1 MNQTNLYSDIAHRSG
16 GDIYI
21 GVVGPVRTGKSTFIK
36 RFMELS
42 VLPNMEDD
50 ARRERAVDE
59 LPVSGAGKTITTVEP
74 RFVPAEAA
82 EIRLKDNAAFRVRL
96 IDCVGYLID
105 GALGASDDGEA
116 RMVRTPWF
124 DRDIPLETAAEIGTK
139 KVIEDHSTVGLVI
152 TTDGSFTDLDR
163 SAYEEAE
170 ARAIRE
176 LDAIHK
182 PYVILLNTARPQS
195 KDANELQKKL
205 SEKYAVPVI
214 SINAETMTET
224 DIMKILESI
233 LFEFPLTE
241 IHLDLPA
248 WIGALDES
256 HYLTE
261 SIMES
266 IKTSSAGLSH
276 MRDYEALAE
285 KLSACEFID
294 EIRPTG
300 IHLNNGSIEMKT
312 ALADGLF
319 FRVLGEA
326 SGQNVDGEE
335 HLLKLMKELVDAKKK
350 YDRVKDALESV
361 EATGYGLVA
370 PEMSELTLEEPEIVK
385 QGSRF
390 GVKLKAGAPSLHM
403 IRVDIQTEVS
413 PIVGTEKQ
421 SEELVRD
428 LLSGFE
434 NDPKSLW
441 ETEIFGRSLSE
452 LVREGLSGKLMRMP
466 DDIRMKVQKTLSRI
480 INEGNGGFI
489 CILL

>member
-1 MNQTNLYSDIAHRSG
+1 MNQTNLYSDIANRSG

-42 VLPNMEDD
+42 VLPNMEES
-50 ARRERAVDE
+50 ARRDRAIDE

-74 RFVPAEAA
+74 RFVPAQAA
-82 EIRLKDNAAFRVRL
+82 EIHLKDNASFRVRL

-105 GALGASDDGEA
+105 GVLGANDNGDT

-124 DRDIPLETAAEIGTK
+124 DHDIPLETAAEIGTK
-139 KVIEDHSTVGLVI
+139 KVIEEHSTVGLVV
-152 TTDGSFTDLDR
+152 TTDGSFTDLER
-163 SAYEEAE
+163 RAYEEAE
-170 ARAIRE
+170 ERAIKE
-176 LDAIHK
+176 LQALNK
-182 PYVILLNTARPQS
+182 PYVILLNTARPASQES
-195 KDANELQKKL
+195 RDLREKL
-205 SEKYAVPVI
+205 SKKYAVPVI
-214 SINAETMTET
+214 SLNAETMSES
-224 DIMKILESI
+224 DINKILESI

-248 WIGALDES
+248 WLGALDGN
-256 HYLTE
+256 HYLHE
-261 SIMES
+261 SIMDS
-266 IKTSSAGLSH
+266 IQTSSRGLSH
-276 MRDYEALAE
+276 VRDYEDLISR
-285 KLSACEFID
+285 LSESEYID

-300 IHLNNGSIEMKT
+300 IHLSNGSIEMKT

-319 FRVLGEA
+319 FRILGEA

-370 PEMSELTLEEPEIVK
+370 PEMNELTLEEPQIVK

-466 DDIRMKVQKTLSRI
+466 DDIRIKVQKTLSKI

>member
-1 MNQTNLYSDIAHRSG
+1 MNQTSLYSDIANRSG
-16 GDIYI
+16 GDIYL

-42 VLPNMEDD
+42 VLPGMEESTK
-50 ARRERAVDE
+50 RERAIDE

-82 EIRLKDNAAFRVRL
+82 EIHLKDNASFRVRL

-105 GALGASDDGEA
+105 GALGASDNGET

-124 DRDIPLETAAEIGTK
+124 DHDIPLETAAEIGTK
-139 KVIEDHSTVGLVI
+139 KVIEDHSTVGIVV
-152 TTDGSFTDLDR
+152 TTDGSFTDIDR
-163 SAYEEAE
+163 RAYEEAE
-170 ARAIRE
+170 ERAVQE
-176 LDAIHK
+176 LDALKK
-182 PYVILLNTARPQS
+182 PYVILLNTARPAS
-195 KDANELQKKL
+195 RDAAELQKKL
-205 SEKYAVPVI
+205 SEKYSAPVI
-214 SINAETMTET
+214 SVNAETMNES
-224 DIMKILESI
+224 DISKILESI

-248 WIGALDES
+248 WLSALDEN

-261 SIMES
+261 SILSS
-266 IKTSSAGLSH
+266 IKTSSEGLTH
-276 MRDYEALAE
+276 VRDYE
-285 KLSACEFID
+285 KLIGNLTESEYI
-294 EIRPTG
+294 EEVRPTG
-300 IHLNNGSIEMKT
+300 IHLNDGSIEMKT
-312 ALADGLF
+312 ALSDGLF
-319 FRVLGEA
+319 FRILGEA
-326 SGQNVDGEE
+326 SGQNVEGEE

-361 EATGYGLVA
+361 DATGYGLVA
-370 PEMSELTLEEPEIVK
+370 PEMSELTLEEPQIVK

-421 SEELVRD
+421 SEELVKD

-452 LVREGLSGKLMRMP
+452 LVREGLSGKLMKMP
-466 DDIRMKVQKTLSRI
+466 DDIRMKVQKTLSKI

>member
-1 MNQTNLYSDIAHRSG
+1 MNQTNLYSDIADRSG

-36 RFMELS
+36 HFMELS
-42 VLPNMEDD
+42 VLPGMEESAKRD
-50 ARRERAVDE
+50 RAIDE

-82 EIRLKDNAAFRVRL
+82 QIQLKDNASFRVRL

-105 GALGASDDGEA
+105 GALGASDNGKT

-124 DRDIPLETAAEIGTK
+124 DHDVPLETAAEIGTK
-139 KVIEDHSTVGLVI
+139 KVIEEHSTIGIVI
-152 TTDGSFTDLDR
+152 TTDGSFTDLER
-163 SAYEEAE
+163 RAYEEAE
-170 ARAIRE
+170 ERAIRE
-176 LDAIHK
+176 LDAIKK
-182 PYVILLNTARPQS
+182 PYIILLNTARPKS
-195 KDANELQKKL
+195 KEADGIRKTLSQKY
-205 SEKYAVPVI
+205 SVPVLAV
-214 SINAETMTET
+214 NAETMNED
-224 DIMKILESI
+224 DISKILESI

-248 WIGALDES
+248 WLGALDEN

-266 IKTSSAGLSH
+266 VKASSKGLAH
-276 MRDYEALAE
+276 VRDYETLIDR
-285 KLSACEFID
+285 LSESEYID

-300 IHLNNGSIEMKT
+300 IQLNDGSIQMKT
-312 ALADGLF
+312 ALSDGLF
-319 FRVLGEA
+319 FKILGEA
-326 SGQNVDGEE
+326 SGQNVEGEE

-361 EATGYGLVA
+361 DATGYGLVA
-370 PEMSELTLEEPEIVK
+370 PEMNELTLEEPQIVK

-421 SEELVRD
+421 SEELVKD

-466 DDIRMKVQKTLSRI
+466 DDIRMKVQKTLSKI

>member
-1 MNQTNLYSDIAHRSG
+1 PS
-16 GDIYI
+16 
-21 GVVGPVRTGKSTFIK
+21 
-36 RFMELS
+36 
-42 VLPNMEDD
+42 
-50 ARRERAVDE
+50 
-59 LPVSGAGKTITTVEP
+59 
-74 RFVPAEAA
+74 
-82 EIRLKDNAAFRVRL
+82 
-96 IDCVGYLID
+96 
-105 GALGASDDGEA
+105 
-116 RMVRTPWF
+116 
-124 DRDIPLETAAEIGTK
+124 
-139 KVIEDHSTVGLVI
+139 
-152 TTDGSFTDLDR
+152 
-163 SAYEEAE
+163 
-170 ARAIRE
+170 
-176 LDAIHK
+176 
-182 PYVILLNTARPQS
+182 S
-195 KDANELQKKL
+195 KDTSELKKQL
-205 SEKYAVPVI
+205 SEKYSAPVI
-214 SINAETMTET
+214 SVNAETMNES
-224 DIMKILESI
+224 DISQILESI
-233 LFEFPLTE
+233 LFEFPLTQ

-248 WIGALDES
+248 WLGALDES

-261 SIMES
+261 SILAS
-266 IKTSSAGLSH
+266 VKASSEGLSH
-276 MRDYEALAE
+276 VRDYE
-285 KLSACEFID
+285 KLIKNLSESEYID

-312 ALADGLF
+312 ALSDGLF
-319 FRVLGEA
+319 FKILGEA
-326 SGQNVDGEE
+326 SGQNVEGEE

-361 EATGYGLVA
+361 DATGYGLVA
-370 PEMSELTLEEPEIVK
+370 PEMSELTLEEPQIVK

-466 DDIRMKVQKTLSRI
+466 DDIRIKVQKTLSKI

>member
-21 GVVGPVRTGKSTFIK
+21 GVVGPVRSGKSTFIK

-42 VLPNMEDD
+42 VIPGMEDGAKRD
-50 ARRERAVDE
+50 RAIDE

-82 EIRLKDNAAFRVRL
+82 EIHLKDNASFRVRL
-96 IDCVGYLID
+96 VDCVGFLIEGVNGVED
-105 GALGASDDGEA
+105 NGEA
-116 RMVRTPWF
+116 RMVRTPWL
-124 DRDIPLETAAEIGTK
+124 DHDIPLETAAEIGTK
-139 KVIEDHSTVGLVI
+139 KVIEDHSTIAVVV
-152 TTDGSFTDLDR
+152 TTDGSFTDIER

-170 ARAIRE
+170 ERAVEE
-176 LDAIHK
+176 LKAHNK
-182 PYVILLNTARPQS
+182 PYIILLNSAHPTSRETLAL
-195 KDANELQKKL
+195 KDRLFL
-205 SEKYAVPVI
+205 KYDVPVV
-214 SINAETMTET
+214 SINVQNMTEA
-224 DIMKILESI
+224 DVSNILERI

-241 IHLDLPA
+241 IHLDLPG
-248 WIGALDES
+248 WLSALDDN

-266 IKTSSAGLSH
+266 VVTSSSSLVRL
-276 MRDYEALAE
+276 RDYETLME
-285 KLSACEFID
+285 KMSENEYID
-294 EIRPTG
+294 EIRPME
-300 IHLNNGSIEMKT
+300 IKPSEGSAEMKMNLT
-312 ALADGLF
+312 DGLF
-319 FRVLGEA
+319 FKILGEA
-326 SGQNVDGEE
+326 SGQNVEGEE

-350 YDRVKDALESV
+350 YDRVKDALDSV

-370 PEMSELTLEEPEIVK
+370 PQMSELTLEEPQIVK

-390 GVKLKAGAPSLHM
+390 GVRLKASAPSLHM

-421 SEELVRD
+421 SEELVKD

-466 DDIRMKVQKTLSRI
+466 DDIRMKVQKTLSKI

>member
-1 MNQTNLYSDIAHRSG
+1 MNQTNLYSDIANRSG

-42 VLPNMEDD
+42 VLPNMTDTRKRD
-50 ARRERAVDE
+50 RAIDE

-82 EIRLKDNAAFRVRL
+82 EIHLKDNASFRMRL
-96 IDCVGYLID
+96 IDCVGFLID
-105 GALGASDDGEA
+105 GALGTTDGGET

-124 DRDIPLETAAEIGTK
+124 DHDIPLETAADIGTK
-139 KVIEDHSTVGLVI
+139 KVIGDHSTIGLIV
-152 TTDGSFTDLDR
+152 TTDGSFTDLER
-163 SAYEEAE
+163 RAYEEAE
-170 ARAIRE
+170 QRAAEE
-176 LDAIHK
+176 LISLNK
-182 PYVILLNTARPQS
+182 PFVIILNTLKPESREV
-195 KDANELQKKL
+195 NELRASLAQKY
-205 SEKYAVPVI
+205 SVPVI
-214 SINAETMTET
+214 SLNAETMTEREVNQ
-224 DIMKILESI
+224 ILESL

-241 IHLDLPA
+241 IHFDLPA
-248 WIGALDES
+248 WLSALEDT
-256 HYLTE
+256 HYLNE
-261 SIMES
+261 SILGA
-266 IKTSSAGLSH
+266 IKASSADLKH
-276 MRDYEALAE
+276 MRDYETLIARMNE
-285 KLSACEFID
+285 SEFID
-294 EIRPTG
+294 EIRPTEILLSEG
-300 IHLNNGSIEMKT
+300 RVDLKASLT
-312 ALADGLF
+312 DGLF
-319 FRVLGEA
+319 FKILGEA

-335 HLLKLMKELVDAKKK
+335 HLLILMKELVDAKKK
-350 YDRVKDALESV
+350 YDRVKDALSSV

-370 PEMSELTLEEPEIVK
+370 PEMEELTLEEPEIVK

-390 GVKLKAGAPSLHM
+390 GVRLKAGAPSLHM

-421 SEELVRD
+421 SEELVKD

-434 NDPKSLW
+434 SDPKSLW
-441 ETEIFGRSLSE
+441 ETQIFGRSLNE

-466 DDIRMKVQKTLSRI
+466 DDIRMKVQKTLSKI

>member
-1 MNQTNLYSDIAHRSG
+1 MNQTNLYSDIANRSG

-42 VLPNMEDD
+42 VLPNMTDSHKRD
-50 ARRERAVDE
+50 RAVDE

-82 EIRLKDNAAFRVRL
+82 EIQLKDNASFRVRL
-96 IDCVGYLID
+96 IDCVGFLID
-105 GALGASDDGEA
+105 GALGTTDDGET

-124 DRDIPLETAAEIGTK
+124 DHDIPLETAAEIGTK

-163 SAYEEAE
+163 RAYEEAE
-170 ARAIRE
+170 KRAADE
-176 LDAIHK
+176 LSSLKK
-182 PYVILLNTARPQS
+182 PFIMILNTAKPASRE
-195 KDANELQKKL
+195 ANELQEAL
-205 SEKYAVPVI
+205 SGKYGVPVI
-214 SINAETMTET
+214 ALNAETMTES
-224 DIMKILESI
+224 DINNILEKI

-241 IHLDLPA
+241 IHFELPA
-248 WIGALDES
+248 WLSALDEN
-256 HYLTE
+256 HYLNE
-261 SIMES
+261 SILGS
-266 IKTSSAGLSH
+266 IKASVSDLKH
-276 MRDYEALAE
+276 MRDYETLIGRMNE
-285 KLSACEFID
+285 SEYID
-294 EIRPTG
+294 EIRPAQ
-300 IHLNNGSIEMKT
+300 IHLSEGAIDMKT
-312 ALADGLF
+312 SLSDGLF
-319 FRVLGEA
+319 FKILGEA
-326 SGQNVDGEE
+326 SGQNVEGEE

-370 PEMSELTLEEPEIVK
+370 PEMNELSLEEPQIVK

-434 NDPKSLW
+434 SDPKSLW
-441 ETEIFGRSLSE
+441 ETQIFGRSLNE
-452 LVREGLSGKLMRMP
+452 LVKEGLSGKLMRMP
-466 DDIRMKVQKTLSRI
+466 DDIRMKVQKTLSKI

>member
-1 MNQTNLYSDIAHRSG
+1 MNQANLYSDIAHRSG

-36 RFMELS
+36 RFMELA
-42 VLPNMEDD
+42 VLPNMEMGAKRD
-50 ARRERAVDE
+50 RATDE
-59 LPVSGAGKTITTVEP
+59 LPVSGAGKTITTIEP

-82 EIRLKDNAAFRVRL
+82 EIHLKDNAAFRVRL
-96 IDCVGYLID
+96 VDSVGYLID
-105 GALGASDDGEA
+105 GALGLTDGEEK

-124 DRDIPLETAAEIGTK
+124 DKDIPFEQAAEIGTR
-139 KVIEDHSTVGLVI
+139 KVISDHSTVGLVV
-152 TTDGSFTDLDR
+152 TTDGSFTDIPR
-163 SAYEEAE
+163 RAYEEAE
-170 ARAIRE
+170 ERTVRE
-176 LDAIHK
+176 LKAINK
-182 PYVILLNTARPQS
+182 PFVILLNTLKPDS
-195 KDANELQKKL
+195 KDALSMKDAL
-205 SEKYAVPVI
+205 SEKYAVPVLT
-214 SINAETMTET
+214 INAETIRES
-224 DIMKILESI
+224 DINEILEKI

-241 IHLDLPA
+241 IHIDLPG
-248 WIGALDES
+248 WLSGLDEN

-261 SIMES
+261 NILSTVKAAS
-266 IKTSSAGLSH
+266 GGLVH
-276 MRDYEALAE
+276 MRDYETLIEKASQSEYIEDMRPSSIRLSEGAAE
-285 KLSACEFID
+285 I
-294 EIRPTG
+294 
-300 IHLNNGSIEMKT
+300 KT
-312 ALADGLF
+312 TLADGLF
-319 FRVLGEA
+319 FRILGEA
-326 SGQNVDGEE
+326 SGQNVEGEE

-350 YDRVKDALESV
+350 YDRVKDALDSV
-361 EATGYGLVA
+361 ETTGYGLVA
-370 PEMSELTLEEPEIVK
+370 PEMSELTLEEPQIVK

-390 GVKLKAGAPSLHM
+390 GVRLKAGAHSLHM

-480 INEGNGGFI
+480 INEGNGSFI

>member
-1 MNQTNLYSDIAHRSG
+1 MNQTNLYSVIALRSG

-42 VLPNMEDD
+42 VLPNMTDSHKRD
-50 ARRERAVDE
+50 RAIDE

-82 EIRLKDNAAFRVRL
+82 EIHLKDNASFRVKM
-96 IDCVGYLID
+96 IDCVGFLID
-105 GALGASDDGEA
+105 GALGTTDDGDT

-124 DRDIPLETAAEIGTK
+124 DHDIPLETAADIGTK
-139 KVIEDHSTVGLVI
+139 KVIGDHSTVGLVV
-152 TTDGSFTDLDR
+152 TTDGSFTDLER
-163 SAYEEAE
+163 HAYEKAE
-170 ARAIRE
+170 ERAAGE
-176 LDAIHK
+176 LKTLNK
-182 PYVILLNTARPQS
+182 PFVIILNTLKPESRETS
-195 KDANELQKKL
+195 ELQDQLSKKY
-205 SEKYAVPVI
+205 SVPVI
-214 SINAETMTET
+214 SLNAETMTQS
-224 DIMKILESI
+224 DVNRILESI

-241 IHLDLPA
+241 IHFDLPA
-248 WIGALDES
+248 WLGALEEN
-256 HYLTE
+256 HYLNE
-261 SIMES
+261 SIMGA
-266 IKTSSAGLSH
+266 IKASSADLKH
-276 MRDYEALAE
+276 MRDYETLISRMNE
-285 KLSACEFID
+285 SEYID
-294 EIRPTG
+294 EIRPTEILLSEG
-300 IHLNNGSIEMKT
+300 AIDLKASLT
-312 ALADGLF
+312 DGLF
-319 FRVLGEA
+319 FKILGEA
-326 SGQNVDGEE
+326 SGQMVDGEE
-335 HLLKLMKELVDAKKK
+335 HLLILMKELVDAKKK
-350 YDRVKDALESV
+350 YDRVKDALNSV

-370 PEMSELTLEEPEIVK
+370 PEMEELTLEEPEIVK

-421 SEELVRD
+421 SEELVKD

-434 NDPKSLW
+434 SDPKSLW
-441 ETEIFGRSLSE
+441 ETQIFGRSLNE

-466 DDIRMKVQKTLSRI
+466 DDIRMKVQKTLSKI

>member
-1 MNQTNLYSDIAHRSG
+1 MNQTNLYSDIANRSG
-16 GDIYI
+16 GDIYL

-42 VLPNMEDD
+42 VLLSMEESAGRD
-50 ARRERAVDE
+50 RAIDE

-82 EIRLKDNAAFRVRL
+82 EIRLKDNASFRVRL
-96 IDCVGYLID
+96 IDCVGYLVD
-105 GALGASDDGEA
+105 GALGASDNGET
-116 RMVRTPWF
+116 RMVRTPWY
-124 DRDIPLETAAEIGTK
+124 DHDIPLETAAEIGTK
-139 KVIEDHSTVGLVI
+139 KVIEDHSTVGIVV
-152 TTDGSFTDLDR
+152 TTDGSFTDIDR
-163 SAYEEAE
+163 RAYEEAE
-170 ARAIRE
+170 ERAVSE
-176 LDAIHK
+176 LDALKK
-182 PYVILLNTARPQS
+182 PYVILLNTARPAS
-195 KDANELQKKL
+195 REAMELNKKL
-205 SEKYAVPVI
+205 SEKYSAPVLTV
-214 SINAETMTET
+214 NAETMNET
-224 DIMKILESI
+224 DISKILESI

-248 WIGALDES
+248 WLSALDEN

-261 SIMES
+261 SILTS
-266 IKTSSAGLSH
+266 IKASSEGLSH
-276 MRDYEALAE
+276 VRDYE
-285 KLSACEFID
+285 KLIESLSESEYI
-294 EIRPTG
+294 EEVRPTG

-312 ALADGLF
+312 ALTDGLF
-319 FRVLGEA
+319 FRILGEA
-326 SGQNVDGEE
+326 SGQNVEGEE

-361 EATGYGLVA
+361 DATGYGLVA
-370 PEMSELTLEEPEIVK
+370 PEMSELTLEEPQIVK

-421 SEELVRD
+421 SEELVKD

-466 DDIRMKVQKTLSRI
+466 DDIRMKVQKTLSKI

>member
-42 VLPNMEDD
+42 VIPNMEQNANRD
-50 ARRERAVDE
+50 RVIDE
-59 LPVSGAGKTITTVEP
+59 LPISGAGKTITTVEP

-82 EIRLKDNAAFRVRL
+82 EIHLKDNASFKVRL
-96 IDCVGYLID
+96 IDCVGFLID
-105 GALGASDDGEA
+105 GALGALDSGEA

-124 DRDIPLETAAEIGTK
+124 DHDIPLETAAEIGTK

-152 TTDGSFTDLDR
+152 TTDGSFTNIDR

-170 ARAIRE
+170 QRAVKE
-176 LDAIHK
+176 LDALKK
-182 PYVILLNTARPQS
+182 PYVIVLNTAKPS
-195 KDANELQKKL
+195 SNDTKELQKKL
-205 SEKYAVPVI
+205 NDQYSAPVI
-214 SINAETMTET
+214 SVNAETMTES
-224 DIMKILESI
+224 DIERILETI

-248 WIGALDES
+248 WLSALDET

-261 SIMES
+261 SILRS
-266 IKTSSAGLSH
+266 VKTSASGLSH
-276 MRDYEALAE
+276 VRDYETLI
-285 KLSACEFID
+285 KNLSESEYID
-294 EIRPTG
+294 EIRPTA
-300 IHLNNGSIEMKT
+300 IRLNNGSIEMKT
-312 ALADGLF
+312 SLTDGLF
-319 FRVLGEA
+319 FKILGEA
-326 SGQNVDGEE
+326 SGQTVEGEE

-370 PEMSELTLEEPEIVK
+370 PEMSELTLEEPQIVK

-421 SEELVRD
+421 SEELVKD

-434 NDPKSLW
+434 SDPKSLW

-466 DDIRMKVQKTLSRI
+466 DDIRMKVQKTLSKI

>member
-1 MNQTNLYSDIAHRSG
+1 MNQTNLYSDIALRSG

-42 VLPNMEDD
+42 VLPNMTDSHKRD
-50 ARRERAVDE
+50 RAIDE

-82 EIRLKDNAAFRVRL
+82 EIHLKDNASFRVKM
-96 IDCVGYLID
+96 IDCVGFLID
-105 GALGASDDGEA
+105 GALGTTDGEET

-124 DRDIPLETAAEIGTK
+124 DHDIPLETAADIGTK
-139 KVIEDHSTVGLVI
+139 KVIGEHSTVGLVV
-152 TTDGSFTDLDR
+152 TTDGSFTDLER
-163 SAYEEAE
+163 RAYEEAE
-170 ARAIRE
+170 ERAAKE
-176 LDAIHK
+176 LISLNK
-182 PYVILLNTARPQS
+182 PFVIILNTVKPESRET
-195 KDANELQKKL
+195 NELRSSLSKKY
-205 SEKYAVPVI
+205 SVPVI
-214 SINAETMTET
+214 SLNAETMTER
-224 DIMKILESI
+224 DVNQILESL

-241 IHLDLPA
+241 IHFDLPT
-248 WIGALDES
+248 WLGALEET
-256 HYLTE
+256 HYLNE
-261 SIMES
+261 SILGT
-266 IKTSSAGLSH
+266 IKASTNDLKH
-276 MRDYEALAE
+276 MRDYETLIARMNE
-285 KLSACEFID
+285 SEYID
-294 EIRPTG
+294 EIRPTEILLSEG
-300 IHLNNGSIEMKT
+300 AIDLKASLT
-312 ALADGLF
+312 DGLF
-319 FRVLGEA
+319 FKILGEA

-350 YDRVKDALESV
+350 YDRVKDALNSV

-370 PEMSELTLEEPEIVK
+370 PEMEELTLEEPEIVK

-421 SEELVRD
+421 SEELVKD

-434 NDPKSLW
+434 SDPKSLW
-441 ETEIFGRSLSE
+441 ETQIFGRSLNE

-466 DDIRMKVQKTLSRI
+466 DDIRMKVQKTLSKI